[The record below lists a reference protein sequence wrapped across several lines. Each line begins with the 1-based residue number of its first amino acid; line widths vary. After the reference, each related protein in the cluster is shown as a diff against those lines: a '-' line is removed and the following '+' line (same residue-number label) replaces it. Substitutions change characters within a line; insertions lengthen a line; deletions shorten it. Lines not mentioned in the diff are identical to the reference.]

1 MSSQEAVDVIDP
13 SSLEGRYASDAK
25 TKIAFMGA
33 CAILIFIIA
42 GIALSI
48 NGRDLGF
55 LDSYSIILDHILGRT
70 YELHSVEWID
80 DYMMW
85 NVYLPRIIMGI
96 SIGAGLA
103 ICGVAM
109 QSVMNNPL
117 ADSYT
122 TGVSDGACFGAVA
135 AIVTGF
141 TFSSTLGS
149 MGIMVNA
156 FIGGLIPAFILIGL
170 SNAIRMSPATMILVG
185 IALSYIFSGM
195 ETTMMVTTDA
205 DTLKNAYL
213 WQIGSLGDIVSWDK
227 CLIPTCIVIVSG
239 LVLWACSSRLNL
251 LALGDDSAK
260 SLGLDVRTFKTIVML
275 IASLSVAVLVSYVGI
290 IGFIGLVAP
299 HIARM
304 ILGGDNRYV
313 IPASA
318 LIGAMLVLIA
328 DLIARTVISPDE
340 LRVGVVISMIG
351 APVFLYLILSK
362 KKSYGEVFRWSSAS
376 RLWRSG
382 SGIPTDARSPS
393 QVWSWR
399 PPSAW
404 HSHRSSSPS

>member
-1 MSSQEAVDVIDP
+1 MSSPEAVEVPDT
-13 SSLEGRYASDAK
+13 SSLEGRYASDSK

-33 CAILIFIIA
+33 CAVVILIIA

-55 LDSYSIILDHILGRT
+55 MESYRVLIDHVLGKT

-85 NVYLPRIIMGI
+85 NVYLPRVIMGI
-96 SIGAGLA
+96 AVGAGLA
-103 ICGVAM
+103 MCGVAM
-109 QSVMNNPL
+109 QSIMNNPL

-156 FIGGLIPAFILIGL
+156 FIGGLVPAFILIGL
-170 SNAIRMSPATMILVG
+170 SNIIRMSPATMILVG

-195 ETTMMVTTDA
+195 ETMIMVTTDA

-213 WQIGSLGDIVSWDK
+213 WQIGSLGDIASWDK
-227 CLIPTCIVIVSG
+227 CVIPTCIVIVSG
-239 LVLWACSSRLNL
+239 IVLWLCSSRLNL

-260 SLGLDVRTFKTIVML
+260 SLGLDVRTFKTIVMV

-299 HIARM
+299 HAARM
-304 ILGGDNRYV
+304 ILGGNNRYV

-318 LIGAMLVLIA
+318 LLGSMLVLVA
-328 DLIARTVISPDE
+328 DLIARTVISPEE
-340 LRVGVVISMIG
+340 LRVGVIISMIG
-351 APVFLYLILSK
+351 APIFLYLILSK
-362 KKSYGEVFRWSSAS
+362 KKSYGEVFRWKGTFLLWRLSVSAS
-376 RLWRSG
+376 TG
-382 SGIPTDARSPS
+382 A
-393 QVWSWR
+393 
-399 PPSAW
+399 
-404 HSHRSSSPS
+404 RSSSRRSH

>member
-1 MSSQEAVDVIDP
+1 MSSPEAVEVAKMP
-13 SSLEGRYASDAK
+13 SLEGRYASDTK
-25 TKIAFMGA
+25 TKIAFMGV
-33 CAILIFIIA
+33 CAVIIVIIA

-55 LDSYSIILDHILGRT
+55 VESYRVLIDHILGKS

-85 NVYLPRIIMGI
+85 NVYLPRVIMGI
-96 SIGAGLA
+96 AIGAGLA
-103 ICGVAM
+103 MCGVAM
-109 QSVMNNPL
+109 QSIMNNPL

-170 SNAIRMSPATMILVG
+170 SNIIRMSPATMILVG
-185 IALSYIFSGM
+185 IALSYIFSGL
-195 ETTMMVTTDA
+195 ETMIMVTTDA

-227 CLIPTCIVIVSG
+227 CVIPTCIVIISG
-239 LVLWACSSRLNL
+239 IVLWLCSSRLNL

-260 SLGLDVRTFKTIVML
+260 SLGLDVRTFKTIIMI
-275 IASLSVAVLVSYVGI
+275 IASLTVAVLVSYVGI

-299 HIARM
+299 HAARM
-304 ILGGDNRYV
+304 ILGGNNRYV

-318 LIGAMLVLIA
+318 LLGSMLVLVA
-328 DLIARTVISPDE
+328 DLIARTVISPEE
-340 LRVGVVISMIG
+340 LRVGVIISMIG
-351 APVFLYLILSK
+351 APIFLYLILSK
-362 KKSYGEVFRWSSAS
+362 KRSYGEVFRWRRTC
-376 RLWRSG
+376 RLWRSNA
-382 SGIPTDARSPS
+382 SESTDARSS
-393 QVWSWR
+393 SR
-399 PPSAW
+399 
-404 HSHRSSSPS
+404 RSR

>member
-1 MSSQEAVDVIDP
+1 MSSPEAVEVAEMP
-13 SSLEGRYASDAK
+13 SLEGRYASDTK
-25 TKIAFMGA
+25 TKIAFMGV
-33 CAILIFIIA
+33 CAVIIVIIA
-42 GIALSI
+42 GVALSI

-55 LDSYSIILDHILGRT
+55 VESYRVLIDHILGKS

-85 NVYLPRIIMGI
+85 NVYLPRVIMGI
-96 SIGAGLA
+96 AIGAGLA
-103 ICGVAM
+103 MCGVAM
-109 QSVMNNPL
+109 QSIMNNPL

-156 FIGGLIPAFILIGL
+156 FIGGLVPAFILIGL
-170 SNAIRMSPATMILVG
+170 SNIIRMSPATMFLVG
-185 IALSYIFSGM
+185 IALSYIFSGL
-195 ETTMMVTTDA
+195 ETMIMVTTDA

-227 CLIPTCIVIVSG
+227 CVIPTCIVIVSG
-239 LVLWACSSRLNL
+239 IVLWLCSSRLNL

-260 SLGLDVRTFKTIVML
+260 SLGLDVRTFKTIIMI
-275 IASLSVAVLVSYVGI
+275 IASLTVAVLVSYVGI

-299 HIARM
+299 HAARM
-304 ILGGDNRYV
+304 ILGGNNRYV

-318 LIGAMLVLIA
+318 LLGSMLVLVA
-328 DLIARTVISPDE
+328 DLIARTVISPEE
-340 LRVGVVISMIG
+340 LRVGVIISMIG
-351 APVFLYLILSK
+351 APIFLYLILSK
-362 KKSYGEVFRWSSAS
+362 KRSYGEVFRWRRTC
-376 RLWRSG
+376 RLWRSNA
-382 SGIPTDARSPS
+382 SESTDARSSSRRSRWSSPRASPS
-393 QVWSWR
+393 V
-399 PPSAW
+399 
-404 HSHRSSSPS
+404 RSSSRS

>member
-117 ADSYT
+117 ADS
-122 TGVSDGACFGAVA
+122 
-135 AIVTGF
+135 
-141 TFSSTLGS
+141 
-149 MGIMVNA
+149 
-156 FIGGLIPAFILIGL
+156 
-170 SNAIRMSPATMILVG
+170 
-185 IALSYIFSGM
+185 
-195 ETTMMVTTDA
+195 
-205 DTLKNAYL
+205 
-213 WQIGSLGDIVSWDK
+213 
-227 CLIPTCIVIVSG
+227 
-239 LVLWACSSRLNL
+239 
-251 LALGDDSAK
+251 
-260 SLGLDVRTFKTIVML
+260 
-275 IASLSVAVLVSYVGI
+275 
-290 IGFIGLVAP
+290 
-299 HIARM
+299 
-304 ILGGDNRYV
+304 
-313 IPASA
+313 
-318 LIGAMLVLIA
+318 
-328 DLIARTVISPDE
+328 
-340 LRVGVVISMIG
+340 
-351 APVFLYLILSK
+351 
-362 KKSYGEVFRWSSAS
+362 
-376 RLWRSG
+376 
-382 SGIPTDARSPS
+382 
-393 QVWSWR
+393 
-399 PPSAW
+399 
-404 HSHRSSSPS
+404 